1 MITKG
6 RRIFAIRGIPIEI
19 NYSWFLIV
27 ALVAWSLASQYF
39 PEQVPGLAPTTYWVL
54 GILSAL
60 ALFAS
65 VLLHELG
72 HSVVAQRN
80 GIAIR
85 GITLHVFGGVAK
97 LAREAD
103 SPGVEFRIA
112 VAGPAVSF
120 ALALVSDLLLRG
132 PGWPAP
138 AVALLAYLRL
148 VNGLLGAFNLVPGF
162 PLDGGRILRA
172 LLWWWKDD
180 LQQATRVTGAIGS
193 GFAYTLMLLG
203 VLSFAGG
210 NPFQGIYYLFIG
222 VFLKQAAEAS
232 VQQVAWRQALQGIRV
247 GDVMAPDVV
256 TVGPDLTLARLAEDL
271 FWRHHF
277 TSFPVLDG
285 GQVVG
290 IVALKHLRDYPRERW
305 GEVQVREAMLP
316 FGPDLQAGPGEA
328 VLDAFARLSQNP
340 VGRMAV
346 VERGGRLVGY
356 LSVKD
361 MLHILALR
369 G

>member
-6 RRIFAIRGIPIEI
+6 QRVFTIRGIPIEI

-27 ALVAWSLASQYF
+27 ALVAWSLASHYF
-39 PEQVPGLAPTTYWVL
+39 PGQVPGLSPTTYWGL
-54 GILSAL
+54 GIVSAL

-103 SPGVEFRIA
+103 SPGVEFRVA
-112 VAGPAVSF
+112 AAGPAVSF
-120 ALALVSDLLLRG
+120 ALALGCHLLLRV
-132 PGWPAP
+132 PGWPEP
-138 AVALLAYLRL
+138 AAALLGYLRF
-148 VNGLLGAFNLVPGF
+148 VNFVVAIFNLVPGF

-172 LLWWWKDD
+172 LLWWWRGD
-180 LQQATRVTGAIGS
+180 LQQATRVTGAIGG
-193 GFAYTLMLLG
+193 GFAYALMLLG
-203 VLSFAGG
+203 VVSFALG
-210 NPFQGIYYLFIG
+210 NPVQGIYFLFIG
-222 VFLKQAAEAS
+222 IFLKQAADAS
-232 VQQVAWRQALQGIRV
+232 VEQVAWRQALQGITV
-247 GDVMAPDVV
+247 GDVMTREVV
-256 TVGPDLTLARLAEDL
+256 TVDPDLTLARLADDL
-271 FWRHHF
+271 FWHHRF
-277 TSFPVLDG
+277 TSFPVVEG
-285 GQVVG
+285 GQVIG

-305 GEVQVREAMLP
+305 GEVRVREAMLR
-316 FGPDLQAGPGEA
+316 FGPEVQAGPREA
-328 VLDAFARLSQNP
+328 VLDAFTRLLQNP
-340 VGRMAV
+340 VGRIAV
-346 VERGGRLVGY
+346 VETGERLVGY